1 MEQFGRT
8 LLALILFSVPAAAG
22 TLVFKNG
29 DRLQG
34 ELIRVEEK
42 TVTFKSEMVGNL
54 SIPLGK
60 VESFEGE
67 SDLALLLE
75 SGLVERGPARFL
87 ADGNWVVGEGEKT
100 KMLSAGEVQAVWSR
114 ELYEKIRPEGGVKL
128 WQNWKGNWSLGYGVV
143 QGSTDASSV
152 TTNFSGTRKVPDA
165 VEIPARHRMGY
176 NLNLIVASSET
187 REGIKITTQTASTN
201 FRQDYL
207 FTRRSFL
214 FWTAGFD
221 HNEALGLKLRQ
232 SYGGGFGYDWVKTR
246 RVEFS
251 LLGGATITR
260 ENFELQLNRTQGEI
274 LLGEKFR
281 LKILKGLE
289 WVNEVRVF
297 PSLSEAG
304 QYRFDA
310 GSTLVSR
317 LTKTISF
324 QVGLTDDY
332 ISNPLSNRQ
341 KNQFTFTSGLGFRF

>member
-1 MEQFGRT
+1 MKQFGRT
-8 LLALILFSVPAAAG
+8 ILALILFSVPAGAG

-42 TVTFKSEMVGNL
+42 LVTFDSEMVGNL

-60 VESFEGE
+60 VASFESGA
-67 SDLALLLE
+67 DFAVLLE
-75 SGLVERGPARFL
+75 GGLVERGPVRIL
-87 ADGNWVVGEGEKT
+87 DDGNWVVGEGEKT
-100 KMLSAGEVQAVWSR
+100 KMLSVGEVQAVWSR

-128 WQNWKGNWSLGYGVV
+128 WQNWKGNWSLGFGLV
-143 QGSTDASSV
+143 QGTTDASSV
-152 TTNFSGTRKVPDA
+152 TTNFSGPRKVPDA
-165 VEIPARHRMGY
+165 AGIRARHRMGY

-187 REGIKITTQTASTN
+187 QEGIKITTQTASTN

-207 FTRRSFL
+207 FTGRGFL
-214 FWTAGFD
+214 FGTVGFD

-246 RVEFS
+246 WAEFS

-260 ENFELQLNRTQGEI
+260 ENFEFQLNRTQGEI
-274 LLGEKFR
+274 LVGEKLR

-289 WVNEVRVF
+289 WVIEIRVF
-297 PSLSEAG
+297 PSLSETG

>member
-1 MEQFGRT
+1 MKQFGRT

-42 TVTFKSEMVGNL
+42 TVTFESEMVGRL
-54 SIPLGK
+54 SLPLGK
-60 VESFEGE
+60 VESFAGE

-75 SGLVERGPARFL
+75 GGRVERGPARFL

-114 ELYEKIRPEGGVKL
+114 EQYEKIRPEGGVKL

-152 TTNFSGTRKVPDA
+152 TTNLSGTRKVPDA
-165 VEIPARHRMGY
+165 AGIPARHRMGY

-187 REGIKITTQTASTN
+187 REGIKIATQTASTN

-207 FTRRSFL
+207 FTKRSFL

-274 LLGEKFR
+274 LVGEKFR

-310 GSTLVSR
+310 GSTLISR